1 MKALRKLLLPFSL
14 IYGAVTSI
22 RNFLFEKGYLK
33 SVSFDIPVI
42 CVGNL
47 STGGTGKSPMIEF
60 LIKNLKEDYQIGVVS
75 RGYKRKT
82 KGFVEVEV
90 NHSAPEVGDEP
101 LQIKRK
107 YPDVSVVVSEKRSMG
122 IGKIKDR
129 VDVVLLDDA
138 FQHRSVTPSFSILL
152 TSYGD
157 LYTDDWILPAGN
169 LRESKRGADRADFVV
184 VTKCPDNLSEE
195 RMREIEKKLKLKP
208 NQKLF
213 FTGISYASEIKSS
226 TLVQPLE
233 SLKNRTFA
241 LVTGIANPKPLTEF
255 LTKKNL
261 NFTHHSFPDHHFFT
275 ASDLEK
281 LDKEQIILTTEKDF
295 MRLNPHIKNAQLF
308 FLPMEIYFLKNREA
322 FVSGLKKLS

>member
-138 FQHRSVTPSFSILL
+138 FQHRSVTPSFSIL
-152 TSYGD
+152 
-157 LYTDDWILPAGN
+157 
-169 LRESKRGADRADFVV
+169 
-184 VTKCPDNLSEE
+184 
-195 RMREIEKKLKLKP
+195 
-208 NQKLF
+208 
-213 FTGISYASEIKSS
+213 
-226 TLVQPLE
+226 
-233 SLKNRTFA
+233 
-241 LVTGIANPKPLTEF
+241 
-255 LTKKNL
+255 
-261 NFTHHSFPDHHFFT
+261 
-275 ASDLEK
+275 
-281 LDKEQIILTTEKDF
+281 
-295 MRLNPHIKNAQLF
+295 
-308 FLPMEIYFLKNREA
+308 
-322 FVSGLKKLS
+322 